1 MFLFEGL
8 LVSARSLGVL
18 QLISGR
24 KRSGVQGL
32 EGLEGLEKH
41 PDGNKVSTMGC
52 MKNLGRTMGRSRLAG
67 PLVAIKKS

>member
-24 KRSGVQGL
+24 KRSGVQ
-32 EGLEGLEKH
+32 GLEGLEKH

>member
-1 MFLFEGL
+1 M
-8 LVSARSLGVL
+8 
-18 QLISGR
+18 
-24 KRSGVQGL
+24 
-32 EGLEGLEKH
+32 EKH